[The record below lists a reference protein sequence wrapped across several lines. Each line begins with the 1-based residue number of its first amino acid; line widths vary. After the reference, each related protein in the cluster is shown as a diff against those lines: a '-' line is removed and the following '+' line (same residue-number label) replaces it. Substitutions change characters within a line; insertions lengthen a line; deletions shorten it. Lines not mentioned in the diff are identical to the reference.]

1 MATAQ
6 NICDRAYQKIG
17 LVSPTGD
24 ESTLAF
30 DALNDMVSAWGTRF
44 LVPYNVRES
53 FDLVVGTAEYTVGS
67 GGDFDTVRPML
78 INSAY
83 LVNSEGHSYS
93 LQVISGIDYNRIG
106 SKTQE
111 GRPTEVYYIN
121 EYSLVKAIFNK
132 EADAVY
138 TVHFEFT
145 KNFTE
150 FATIGAT
157 VALPNEYKEAL
168 IYNLAIKLAEDNSID
183 LPASVNRTAIND
195 LILLERL
202 LAANKMPPKVI
213 FDFSGGGS
221 YDIENDC

>member
-1 MATAQ
+1 MTTAQ

-17 LVSPTGD
+17 LSSPTVS

-30 DALNDMVSAWGTRF
+30 NALNDMVSAWGTRF
-44 LVPYNVRES
+44 VVPYNTRES
-53 FDLVVGTAEYTVGS
+53 FPLVVGTAEYTIGT
-67 GGDFDTVRPML
+67 GGGFNTVRPML
-78 INSAY
+78 INNAY
-83 LVNSEGHSYS
+83 LVNSEGHSYP
-93 LQVISGIDYNRIG
+93 LRVISGIDYNRIG

-121 EYSLVKAIFNK
+121 EYALVKVIFNK

-157 VALPNEYKEAL
+157 VVLPNEYKEAL
-168 IYNLAIKLAEDNSID
+168 IYNLTIKLAEDNSID
-183 LPASVNRTAIND
+183 LPASINRTATNG

-202 LAANKMPPKVI
+202 LAANKIPPKAI

-221 YDIENDC
+221 YDIANDC

>member
-17 LVSPTGD
+17 LSSPTSP
-24 ESTLAF
+24 ESMLAF
-30 DALNDMVSAWGTRF
+30 NALNDMISAWGTRF
-44 LVPYNVRES
+44 VIPYNVRES
-53 FDLVVGTAEYTVGS
+53 FDLVVGTAEYTIGS
-67 GGDFDTVRPML
+67 DGNFDTVRPML
-78 INSAY
+78 INNAY
-83 LVNSEGHSYS
+83 LVNSENHSYP
-93 LQVISGIDYNRIG
+93 LRVISGIDYNRIG

-111 GRPTEVYYIN
+111 GRPTTLYYIN
-121 EYSLVKAIFNK
+121 EYPLVKLIFNK
-132 EADAVY
+132 EANAVY

-157 VALPNEYKEAL
+157 VELPNEYREAL
-168 IYNLAIKLAEDNSID
+168 VYNLTVKLAEDNSID
-183 LPASVNRTAIND
+183 LPASVNRTATNN

-202 LAANKMPPKVI
+202 LAANKTPPKAM

-221 YDIENDC
+221 YDIANDC